1 MNDLA
6 DGFTNLNC
14 AIKLYADDAKLYS
27 SYKLGEY
34 SLALVKAVEYLAEW
48 SKVWQL
54 QIANSKCVAH
64 KISTLHVSATDLCHY
79 AINDYKLQW
88 SDCTRDLGVYMDSDL
103 KFTQHISKIVH
114 VGHTRAALIL
124 KCFLTRAPDVL
135 LKAYCAYVRPILEYC
150 TPVWSPHHAGL
161 INAIEKVQRR
171 FTKRLF
177 GLSCLSYKDRL
188 LSLKLES
195 LHVRRIKNDVI
206 MCYKII
212 NGLVSIDYSEFF
224 VSAASD
230 RTRGHNYK
238 LYIQNCRLD
247 ARKFCF
253 ARRVCPV
260 WNNLPYDVVNACSLN
275 SFQRKAGIK
284 FDL

>member
-1 MNDLA
+1 M
-6 DGFTNLNC
+6 F
-14 AIKLYADDAKLYS
+14 
-27 SYKLGEY
+27 
-34 SLALVKAVEYLAEW
+34 
-48 SKVWQL
+48 
-54 QIANSKCVAH
+54 
-64 KISTLHVSATDLCHY
+64 
-79 AINDYKLQW
+79 
-88 SDCTRDLGVYMDSDL
+88 
-103 KFTQHISKIVH
+103 
-114 VGHTRAALIL
+114 
-124 KCFLTRAPDVL
+124 
-135 LKAYCAYVRPILEYC
+135 
-150 TPVWSPHHAGL
+150 
-161 INAIEKVQRR
+161 
-171 FTKRLF
+171 
-177 GLSCLSYKDRL
+177 KDRL

-275 SFQRKAGIK
+275 SFKRKLVGIK
-284 FDL
+284 FDLWFCKV